1 MSTPWRASYLPT
13 IRDEMIAE
21 QNSLERRAGLD
32 PAILRSLEEH
42 VLRAG
47 PDVTER
53 ERRIVAEMQENR
65 DVQTKVQLGELY
77 WVTGPMTSLALQA
90 SESMPA
96 FVVDHEMPC
105 PNGLIAYADG
115 LPPLPH
121 PGGEEGATRV
131 RLMTWVRSGDRVI
144 VKTYAHGEDAPAAA
158 LHRWQLAGLGA
169 LHWYTVAT
177 TDLTVGQEVDEER
190 LTSTERACVFLL
202 AATWHLMQM
211 PTLAE
216 SRTHQGADKKG
227 RTSRGRT
234 PVQLIDLRRL
244 AERNTE
250 TDESGRHYTHRFVV
264 RGHWRRQPHGP
275 GRSQIRLQFIEPHIK
290 GPAGAPLLTTREHV
304 NVWRR

>member
-105 PNGLIAYADG
+105 PNGHIAYADG

-158 LHRWQLAGLGA
+158 LPPSTSARDLAPCCA
-169 LHWYTVAT
+169 
-177 TDLTVGQEVDEER
+177 
-190 LTSTERACVFLL
+190 RAD
-202 AATWHLMQM
+202 A
-211 PTLAE
+211 
-216 SRTHQGADKKG
+216 
-227 RTSRGRT
+227 
-234 PVQLIDLRRL
+234 
-244 AERNTE
+244 
-250 TDESGRHYTHRFVV
+250 
-264 RGHWRRQPHGP
+264 
-275 GRSQIRLQFIEPHIK
+275 
-290 GPAGAPLLTTREHV
+290 
-304 NVWRR
+304 